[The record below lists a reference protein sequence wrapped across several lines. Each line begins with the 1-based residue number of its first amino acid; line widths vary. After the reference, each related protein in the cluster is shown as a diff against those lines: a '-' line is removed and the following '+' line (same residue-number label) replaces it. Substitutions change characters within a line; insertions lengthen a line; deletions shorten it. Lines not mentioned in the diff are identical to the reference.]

1 MHKIANGETNATSC
15 CKLQM
20 TKKKKFM
27 TNTFQCAFSIV
38 KGKHKEEM
46 RLGHLGKLP
55 SFVLVELF

>member
-20 TKKKKFM
+20 TKKKIHDH
-27 TNTFQCAFSIV
+27 TFQCAFSIV

-55 SFVLVELF
+55 SFVLVEQF